1 MTSKTRQ
8 TVLEALEFSKQIMLR
23 HLDSSTE
30 KDDEIIKELLKEI
43 NEAKDEIQNIRGV
56 TKMKLNK
63 NTKKAKS
70 MVNAYWN
77 AKYNTIEQLYINP
90 SQLKRKAERETAY
103 NTYLIEL

>member
-43 NEAKDEIQNIRGV
+43 NEAKDEIQNIRG
-56 TKMKLNK
+56 
-63 NTKKAKS
+63 
-70 MVNAYWN
+70 
-77 AKYNTIEQLYINP
+77 
-90 SQLKRKAERETAY
+90 
-103 NTYLIEL
+103 